1 MEDLSVQLPTAKVAR
16 KSPTQRTLA
25 WLKNQGYVCG
35 IVERWNPVIKN
46 KKHDLFGVID
56 IIALTSEGVL
66 GVQSTGTDFSG
77 HWKKLTMTNA
87 VDSAHWLR
95 TPGTALLL
103 IGWRKV
109 KGETKKEHYEPRLQY
124 VTMNDLRE
132 GLVIHRREDLL

>member
-1 MEDLSVQLPTAKVAR
+1 
-16 KSPTQRTLA
+16 
-25 WLKNQGYVCG
+25 
-35 IVERWNPVIKN
+35 
-46 KKHDLFGVID
+46 
-56 IIALTSEGVL
+56 
-66 GVQSTGTDFSG
+66 
-77 HWKKLTMTNA
+77 MTNA